1 MKRLLKR
8 WYITLRNSITQK
20 VLQSNLIIN
29 CCFIL
34 LIQITISQIIQECLA
49 QCDDDPDIKIFS
61 EFEIKVN
68 ENKRYIDIFIENKR
82 EKKALIIELKY
93 VRMTYLLYE
102 NNKMF
107 FQGNFEE
114 RRPLKDALVRF
125 DGLTKQQI
133 LKLKKRESAETNIS
147 IEEVN
152 DKV

>member
-1 MKRLLKR
+1 M
-8 WYITLRNSITQK
+8 
-20 VLQSNLIIN
+20 
-29 CCFIL
+29 
-34 LIQITISQIIQECLA
+34 A